1 MAKNAVPKQR
11 NEFMTPTSVTLQHP
25 LDEQTASLLL
35 RLAVTAKKQRIA
47 MLLVG
52 AFAREVL
59 FYHVHGIETSISTM
73 DTDISVHVPNWAAF
87 HRLRTALDLVNFEI
101 KKDIVEKI
109 VDKASGKEVDLIPF
123 GPVAGADALLKWPD
137 DGPTWNVLGFDE
149 ALGAAIAIPLQTAE
163 GEAVLVPMVT
173 ISSLVMLKIM
183 SFYDRPKVRVKDV
196 RDIGF
201 VIRHYLDAGN
211 RERLLTQPGLVALA
225 AQKPDEAAAIL
236 LGQDIGCVACAATKK
251 YLVDKL
257 AHEITSKSICILAR
271 TLAHQS
277 CKGNFPV
284 ARAWLQSLLEGIK
297 TP

>member
-1 MAKNAVPKQR
+1 
-11 NEFMTPTSVTLQHP
+11 MTPTSVTLQHP

-35 RLAVTAKKQRIA
+35 RLAVTANKQGID

-73 DTDISVHVPNWAAF
+73 DTDISVHVADWASF
-87 HRLRTALDLVNFEI
+87 HRLRTALDLENFEI
-101 KKDIVEKI
+101 KEDIVEKI

-123 GPVAGADALLKWPD
+123 GPVAGAEALLKWPD

-149 ALGAAIAIPLQTAE
+149 ALEYATGIPLQTAE
-163 GEAVLVPMVT
+163 GETALVPMVT
-173 ISSLVMLKIM
+173 ISSLVMLKII
-183 SFYDRPKVRVKDV
+183 SFFDRPTVRGKDV

-211 RERLLTQPGLVALA
+211 RARLLLQPDLVTLA
-225 AQKPDEAAAIL
+225 AQKPDEAAAVL
-236 LGQDIGCVACAATKK
+236 LGQDIGCMACAATKQF
-251 YLVDKL
+251 LVDKME
-257 AHEITSKSICILAR
+257 HEITSQSICPLTRMLAI
-271 TLAHQS
+271 HS
-277 CKGNFPV
+277 CRGNFPA
-284 ARAWLQSLLEGIK
+284 ARALLQSLLKGIK

>member
-1 MAKNAVPKQR
+1 
-11 NEFMTPTSVTLQHP
+11 MTPTSVTLQHP

-35 RLAVTAKKQRIA
+35 RLAVTAKKQGID

-73 DTDISVHVPNWAAF
+73 DTDISVHVADWASF
-87 HRLRTALDLVNFEI
+87 HRLRTALALENFEI

-123 GPVAGADALLKWPD
+123 GPVAGADALLKWPN
-137 DGPTWNVLGFDE
+137 DGPTWNVMGFDE
-149 ALGAAIAIPLQTAE
+149 ALGAAIAISLQTAE
-163 GEAVLVPMVT
+163 GEAVSVPMVT

-183 SFYDRPKVRVKDV
+183 SFYDRPKERVRDV

-201 VIRHYLDAGN
+201 VIRHYFDAGN
-211 RERLLTQPGLVALA
+211 RERFLLQPALVARA
-225 AQKPDEAAAIL
+225 AQKPDEAAAVL
-236 LGQDIGCVACAATKK
+236 LGQDIGCVACEATKK
-251 YLVDKL
+251 FLVDKL
-257 AHEITSKSICILAR
+257 QYEITSKSACP
-271 TLAHQS
+271 LAHTLTNQF
-277 CKGNFPV
+277 CKGSFSV
-284 ARAWLQSLLEGIK
+284 ARSLLQSLLEGIK

>member
-1 MAKNAVPKQR
+1 
-11 NEFMTPTSVTLQHP
+11 MTPTSVTLQHP
-25 LDEQTASLLL
+25 LDEQTASLLF
-35 RLAVTAKKQRIA
+35 RLAVTANKQGID

-73 DTDISVHVPNWAAF
+73 DTDISVHVADWASF
-87 HRLRTALDLVNFEI
+87 HCLRTALDLENFEI
-101 KKDIVEKI
+101 DKDPVEKI

-123 GPVAGADALLKWPD
+123 GPVAGADARLKWPD

-149 ALGAAIAIPLQTAE
+149 ALEYATGLPLPMQGGQE
-163 GEAVLVPMVT
+163 VSIPMVT
-173 ISSLVMLKIM
+173 LSSLVMLKIM
-183 SFYDRPKVRVKDV
+183 SFYDRPEERGKDV

-211 RERLLTQPGLVALA
+211 RERLLEQPELVKLA
-225 AQKPDEAAAIL
+225 AQKPDEAAAVL
-236 LGQDIGCVACAATKK
+236 LGQDIGRIARTATKQ

-257 AHEITSKSICILAR
+257 EHEITSASACL
-271 TLAHQS
+271 LAHKLAGQS
-277 CKGNFPV
+277 CKGSFSL
-284 ARAWLQSLLEGIK
+284 ARALLRSLLEGIEPGKRK